1 MNTFSQ
7 DVGALLESERYPALN
22 ESEKMV
28 LGKLLE
34 NATNAQDQELN
45 ESTVSQDIATFTPIL
60 LP

>member
-1 MNTFSQ
+1 MNTFRQ

-45 ESTVSQDIATFTPIL
+45 ESTVSQDRCV
-60 LP
+60 